1 MTILAQEIIY
11 KISPIGIIIV
21 LSCAAIGISF
31 GLIGME
37 LDKPKLFVIGI
48 ISFLILI
55 ALAIYDSTSHPT
67 LINKPNKI
75 RYTVEITN
83 DNIWKEIATNYKVKE
98 KPYEEREIY
107 IIEGDYDNVNNH

>member
-11 KISPIGIIIV
+11 GLSPIGLIIV
-21 LSCAAIGISF
+21 LSLSAISVIGAIV
-31 GLIGME
+31 GME
-37 LDKPKLFVIGI
+37 LENRKLLFTAI

-55 ALAIYDSTSHPT
+55 VLGIYDSTSHPT

-75 RYTVEITN
+75 QYTVEITD

-107 IIEGDYDNVNNH
+107 IIEGDYK

>member
-21 LSCAAIGISF
+21 LSCAVIGISF

-37 LDKPKLFVIGI
+37 LDKPKLFVTGV
-48 ISFLILI
+48 ISFIMLL
-55 ALAIYDSTSHPT
+55 ALAAYDSTSHPT
-67 LINKPNKI
+67 LLNKPNKI
-75 RYTVEITN
+75 RYTVEIT
-83 DNIWKEIATNYKVKE
+83 DDSIWKEIATNYKIKE

-107 IIEGDYDNVNNH
+107 IIEGDYK

>member
-11 KISPIGIIIV
+11 KISPVGLIII
-21 LSCAAIGISF
+21 LSCATIGIFF

-48 ISFLILI
+48 ISFFILI
-55 ALAIYDSTSHPT
+55 ALAIYDSISHPT

-75 RYTVEITN
+75 QYTVEITN
-83 DNIWKEIATNYKVKE
+83 DNIWKEIATNFQIKE
-98 KPYEEREIY
+98 KLFNDKEIY
-107 IIEGDYDNVNNH
+107 IIEGDYDNVNNY